1 MEISPYYLSLLLLHS
16 FLFGAFLGILNDVN
30 RIVRVFFGVSY
41 SQKSFRSLYARDLPL
56 IHRPLVRQ
64 SSGKIKRGVLGVL
77 IFFQDLFLMTAGG
90 VGVVLLQYEYNSGRP
105 RFFCLP
111 ALILGFLIYYF
122 TIGRIVMLLSEGI
135 VFVIRAT
142 GLVLGSCILYPFVKI
157 FHFFVK
163 KLIKNYKKIQY
174 LIAKITKKLYNKH
187 KKQEWLHMTEKGF
200 FLLSD
205 NRRRLRE

>member
-1 MEISPYYLSLLLLHS
+1 
-16 FLFGAFLGILNDVN
+16 
-30 RIVRVFFGVSY
+30 
-41 SQKSFRSLYARDLPL
+41 
-56 IHRPLVRQ
+56 
-64 SSGKIKRGVLGVL
+64 
-77 IFFQDLFLMTAGG
+77 MTAGG
-90 VGVVLLQYEYNSGRP
+90 VGIVLLQYEYNSGRP

-111 ALILGFLIYYF
+111 ALIFGFLIYYF

-163 KLIKNYKKIQY
+163 KLIKNYKKFQY